1 MNLLIAGIYFAGFFA
16 TVGIVFYEFYRKKEK
31 ELAGKYDS
39 VDTLVVG
46 ELFCC
51 SLIIG
56 VIWPIVVIF
65 LGLFHIKRLKNT
77 ILKWTMGD
85 I

>member
-1 MNLLIAGIYFAGFFA
+1 MMNLLIAGIYFAGFFA

-31 ELAGKYDS
+31 ELAGKYGNIN
-39 VDTLVVG
+39 TFVVG
-46 ELFCC
+46 ALFFC
-51 SLIIG
+51 SIIIG
-56 VIWPIVVIF
+56 IIWPIVVIF
-65 LGLFHIKRLKNT
+65 LGLFYIIGS